1 MDFGKSFKHYRK
13 RVKLTQK
20 EAAEL
25 IGIKDYQLANYE
37 TNRGQPSLEM
47 LKKMSKV
54 YQVSIDKLLGNSVL
68 QNKDSSDIKDNDYVD
83 IEELVKSLND
93 IVDKM
98 NKKIEGQ

>member
-1 MDFGKSFKHYRK
+1 M
-13 RVKLTQK
+13 KLTQK

-37 TNRGQPSLEM
+37 TNRWQPSLEM

-54 YQVSIDKLLGNSVL
+54 YQIYIDKLLGNSVL
-68 QNKDSSDIKDNDYVD
+68 QIKYSHDIKVNDYVD
-83 IEELVKSLND
+83 VDELLKSLNE